1 MPDQLLRQV
10 LERERSKAIYDSI
23 GLVTNYRY
31 ALQTI
36 LILHKRLQY
45 FTTTEFLVHTRVTLA
60 N

>member
-10 LERERSKAIYDSI
+10 LEGERSKAIYDSI

-31 ALQTI
+31 ALQTT
-36 LILHKRLQY
+36 LLFHKRLQH
-45 FTTTEFLVHTRVTLA
+45 FTAVQFLVHTGVTLA